1 MRHAFQLIRQCAL
14 VNLDQRIFPY
24 VQEWDAREKRL
35 QEAKW
40 GDQESGDEEEEDD
53 GLPFAC
59 YICREPW
66 EKIASPVVTKCK
78 HYFCEKC
85 ALEHNAKS
93 SKCFVCEAPTQG
105 IFNVA
110 NDIKRK
116 VKQKDRKDAA

>member
-1 MRHAFQLIRQCAL
+1 MD
-14 VNLDQRIFPY
+14 VT
-24 VQEWDAREKRL
+24 QEWEAREKKV

-40 GDQESGDEEEEDD
+40 GEQESGDEGDGEDD

-66 EKIASPVVTKCK
+66 EQVANPVVTKCK

-85 ALEHNAKS
+85 ALEHNAKC

-116 VKQKDRKDAA
+116 AKQKDRKGAA